1 MQANPHIFRHPA
13 LHLLFC
19 YSGLMRNTDLPLI
32 QHVSMLRTSYLHWTG
47 KPLID
52 AAIEPHLA
60 VAALDQAPFA
70 LVSHGTQSDPI
81 FNYANRQALEL
92 FEMNWAEFTVLPSR
106 FSAETV
112 NQAER
117 AGLLQQVS
125 QHGYSDDY
133 SGIRIAKSGR
143 RFMIRNA
150 TIWNLLDT
158 DGKYHGQAALIRAW
172 HNL

>member
-1 MQANPHIFRHPA
+1 MSLGNDNSFLIRHVA
-13 LHLLFC
+13 IL
-19 YSGLMRNTDLPLI
+19 YA
-32 QHVSMLRTSYLHWTG
+32 SYLHWTG
-47 KPLID
+47 KLLID
-52 AAIEPHLA
+52 AATEPQLA

-70 LVSHGTQSDPI
+70 LVSHGTQADPI

-92 FEMNWAEFTVLPSR
+92 FEMSWAEFTVLPSR
-106 FSAETV
+106 FSTETV

-117 AGLLQQVS
+117 AKLLQRVG

-133 SGIRIAKSGR
+133 VGIRIAKSGR

-150 TIWNLLDT
+150 TIWNLLDA

-172 HNL
+172 QFL